1 MPKCQ
6 RRVRA
11 GRGRAFIARIA
22 GREKRHR
29 VEWGA
34 NLSSAERVMEKMRGP
49 SPESRPWPTWPAD
62 CSSQA
67 SYPHAHHHLQRH
79 RPCRINIGPSAPSTA
94 HAAHTA
100 HTAHFDIL
108 RPSPFFL
115 FRHSHTRL
123 SPARLVTRALVPL
136 CPALSAL
143 SLRIK
148 SLASAMTFARPSK
161 RQRRQASLD
170 GSSNGDHSND
180 KDIDDSGQYQ
190 GRRRPS
196 SNGQSL
202 DASKSIQLPSDSDG
216 RVARASVFSDVHGP
230 PHESRITAADQD
242 DDPQAAPP
250 RPYACPEC
258 GKAFLRQ
265 EHLTRHLVSHSG
277 EARFE
282 CEQCGKRFRRHDVL
296 QRHARAHAVR
306 SEQLSRED
314 SLSSRQRSALRKVD
328 AGEIDIMSRG
338 HQRQRR
344 DSEYWTLTPPP
355 CFDFFIA
362 STSEAVAG
370 DASTAAAQ
378 GAMSYHPFTGAHQ
391 TASVYDEP
399 SPEPTAHPAAA
410 EAQSPMSGQDLGP
423 MHDAD
428 ARVPTL
434 AGLDVLHIPD
444 DQHPYRQQ
452 ADSLVMP
459 PVPQPKFS
467 NQATAQQV
475 VQGPSQ
481 PGTRPIAADAATA
494 HLQHQQ
500 PPTSFQSFLGWLNA
514 PSANQESKTAASG
527 QMGWMFGESPDD
539 ESFLDWTSLEDQLP
553 MQQLH
558 IPGLTPAAPT
568 PNLAPTVSRAAQD
581 PCREPVDSYT
591 STASTAAVHPSPLML
606 LGSAA
611 ELSRIEMNRAEGALS
626 TGCNVGEKRPGASLS
641 ADRRAQ
647 HGREPHEAERVG
659 RVLLDGDAWRLQ
671 LAGQTG
677 CTVSRMPDED
687 LGDGA
692 GQVPPPPNGETR
704 SRWQS
709 PECSS
714 REETMDEPSPA
725 RETTKA
731 AAPLPAQ
738 STIWPNRWNPNA
750 NDSMFSI
757 YEFTNAS
764 EEHLMVEDTAQV
776 PPLTEAVKDRICRV
790 LQEHEAQSHISEW
803 LGHIFGRVK
812 AETLNLYLQLY
823 FHHFHRTHPFLHQ
836 PTFSPQ
842 RCEAL
847 LLTAICAVG
856 AHFSHVPNSKDTGLA
871 LAMLAHRSIGAAV
884 YQNHELSRFTSTFQT
899 FTLINIVFR
908 NLGDPVKLEHAEAF
922 RNSYVTMIR
931 RARLLEDIAPPRL
944 APGSDCDAEWK
955 AWIRWEG
962 GRRTGWVAF
971 VSEAELSLS
980 WDLPPIFSV
989 DETSGALPCHEELW
1003 SAPTAEIWVAVALRR
1018 FGDSSFAGRCQAGG
1032 TSALL
1037 LTSQPKLAEV
1047 CRALTS
1053 GRTTFDGQAFEAG
1066 PGTSRD
1072 RAPTLAALSPFG
1084 RVCVSAGL
1092 YLGAR
1097 SAHSLAA
1104 FCPAMLESAS
1114 IAKAR
1119 TRDVLDAALAVI
1131 GNGERGEVE
1140 AQLWLHASQLFLL
1153 MNSKDLQALSCR
1165 RGTRTMQE
1173 TCRRVASEL
1182 CGGESQKTKSI
1193 VLHAGQ
1199 IWRLTRSS
1207 LERSPLECVV
1217 LFYAAISLYA
1227 VSTLALQEHRA
1238 ADEPLSPRFPG
1249 QDKAGSTA
1257 ALATPIKKV
1266 VRIEEAPKIPSAGL
1280 LAHSVLSPF
1289 APEAWSESTAS
1300 SALSGRLTP
1309 STSPGCSDI
1318 GTSNSSLPSGL
1329 GYQELGETVYILDS
1343 VGNLANP
1350 MAPTRILNVVASRL
1364 KAANGAGGVWP
1375 LGQSLASILE
1385 ALAKQHGGRS
1395 SRHER

>member
-1 MPKCQ
+1 
-6 RRVRA
+6 
-11 GRGRAFIARIA
+11 
-22 GREKRHR
+22 
-29 VEWGA
+29 
-34 NLSSAERVMEKMRGP
+34 
-49 SPESRPWPTWPAD
+49 
-62 CSSQA
+62 
-67 SYPHAHHHLQRH
+67 
-79 RPCRINIGPSAPSTA
+79 
-94 HAAHTA
+94 
-100 HTAHFDIL
+100 
-108 RPSPFFL
+108 
-115 FRHSHTRL
+115 
-123 SPARLVTRALVPL
+123 
-136 CPALSAL
+136 
-143 SLRIK
+143 
-148 SLASAMTFARPSK
+148 MTFARPSK

-355 CFDFFIA
+355 CFDFFI
-362 STSEAVAG
+362 
-370 DASTAAAQ
+370 
-378 GAMSYHPFTGAHQ
+378 GAHQ

-581 PCREPVDSYT
+581 PCRGRN
-591 STASTAAVHPSPLML
+591 TAANLMKRSE
-606 LGSAA
+606 SA
-611 ELSRIEMNRAEGALS
+611 ESYWMEMPGGCSLQARQGA
-626 TGCNVGEKRPGASLS
+626 R
-641 ADRRAQ
+641 
-647 HGREPHEAERVG
+647 
-659 RVLLDGDAWRLQ
+659 
-671 LAGQTG
+671 
-677 CTVSRMPDED
+677 
-687 LGDGA
+687 
-692 GQVPPPPNGETR
+692 
-704 SRWQS
+704 
-709 PECSS
+709 

-962 GRRTGWVAF
+962 GRRTGW
-971 VSEAELSLS
+971 
-980 WDLPPIFSV
+980 
-989 DETSGALPCHEELW
+989 
-1003 SAPTAEIWVAVALRR
+1003 
-1018 FGDSSFAGRCQAGG
+1018 GDAK
-1032 TSALL
+1032 
-1037 LTSQPKLAEV
+1037 P
-1047 CRALTS
+1047 
-1053 GRTTFDGQAFEAG
+1053 
-1066 PGTSRD
+1066 
-1072 RAPTLAALSPFG
+1072 AA
-1084 RVCVSAGL
+1084 
-1092 YLGAR
+1092 
-1097 SAHSLAA
+1097 H
-1104 FCPAMLESAS
+1104 
-1114 IAKAR
+1114 
-1119 TRDVLDAALAVI
+1119 
-1131 GNGERGEVE
+1131 
-1140 AQLWLHASQLFLL
+1140 
-1153 MNSKDLQALSCR
+1153 
-1165 RGTRTMQE
+1165 
-1173 TCRRVASEL
+1173 
-1182 CGGESQKTKSI
+1182 
-1193 VLHAGQ
+1193 
-1199 IWRLTRSS
+1199 
-1207 LERSPLECVV
+1207 
-1217 LFYAAISLYA
+1217 
-1227 VSTLALQEHRA
+1227 
-1238 ADEPLSPRFPG
+1238 PRF
-1249 QDKAGSTA
+1249 S
-1257 ALATPIKKV
+1257 
-1266 VRIEEAPKIPSAGL
+1266 
-1280 LAHSVLSPF
+1280 
-1289 APEAWSESTAS
+1289 
-1300 SALSGRLTP
+1300 
-1309 STSPGCSDI
+1309 
-1318 GTSNSSLPSGL
+1318 
-1329 GYQELGETVYILDS
+1329 
-1343 VGNLANP
+1343 
-1350 MAPTRILNVVASRL
+1350 
-1364 KAANGAGGVWP
+1364 
-1375 LGQSLASILE
+1375 
-1385 ALAKQHGGRS
+1385 
-1395 SRHER
+1395 